1 MYSKFAPDDHGTWV
15 SARWRSEGIV
25 SRATG
30 GVIWTI
36 LIFVQND
43 REKKNERQK
52 TKKTLLMV
60 LVLATLGLRQKLPF
74 RDVPRM

>member
-1 MYSKFAPDDHGTWV
+1 MYSKFAPGDHGTRF

-30 GVIWTI
+30 GVVWTFLI
-36 LIFVQND
+36 LVQND
-43 REKKNERQK
+43 REKIKNK

-60 LVLATLGLRQKLPF
+60 LVLAALGLRQQLPF
-74 RDVPRM
+74 RDVPM

>member
-1 MYSKFAPDDHGTWV
+1 MVYYFPVGCIQS

-36 LIFVQND
+36 LILVKND

-52 TKKTLLMV
+52 TKKALLMV
-60 LVLATLGLRQKLPF
+60 LVLATLGLRQKLTF
-74 RDVPRM
+74 R

>member
-1 MYSKFAPDDHGTWV
+1 MYSKFAPDDHGTWF

-25 SRATG
+25 SSETG
-30 GVIWTI
+30 GVTWTI
-36 LIFVQND
+36 LILVQND
-43 REKKNERQK
+43 REKKHEREK

-74 RDVPRM
+74 RDVPMM